1 MRVEPLQI
9 WIQHIPIVHVRR
21 EVLPSGNHA
30 SIDHYVLHAKQCNHS
45 NIGQTK
51 MISNKKFAVASLA
64 VDVGEAAMG
73 CDLIST
79 TIHNQVNGA
88 QLTDYEVFAMIALV
102 LLVGRGTIV
111 NFLPLA
117 MEYLARHPRD
127 FAQLSA
133 NPQKIPQQVAKMLR
147 HFPVVAQARLVT
159 KDLLRDD
166 VELKS
171 RDMVLAPLTLY
182 GVNERVNPD
191 PMHLN
196 FT

>member
-1 MRVEPLQI
+1 MCVEPLQI
-9 WIQHIPIVHVRR
+9 WIKHIPIVHVRR

-51 MISNKKFAVASLA
+51 MISNKKFAVASSA

-79 TIHNQVNGA
+79 TIHSQVNGP
-88 QLTDYEVFAMIALV
+88 QLTDYEVLAMIALV
-102 LLVGRGTIV
+102 LLVSRGTIV
-111 NFLPLA
+111 NFLPFA
-117 MEYLARHPRD
+117 MEYLARHPGD
-127 FAQLSA
+127 FAQLAA

-159 KDLLRDD
+159 KNLMRDA
-166 VELKS
+166 VKLKS
-171 RDMVLAPLTLY
+171 RDMVRVPLTLY
-182 GVNERVNPD
+182 GLNERVNPD
-191 PMHLN
+191 PMHLS
-196 FT
+196 FR